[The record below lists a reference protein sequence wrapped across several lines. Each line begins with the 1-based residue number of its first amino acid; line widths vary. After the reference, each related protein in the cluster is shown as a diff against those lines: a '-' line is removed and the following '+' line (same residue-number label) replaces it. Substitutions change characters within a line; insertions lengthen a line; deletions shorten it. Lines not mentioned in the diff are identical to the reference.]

1 MQAFALARPT
11 IRFRLRLLKAKNS
24 NGDFVYAPKANAN
37 IEDAVLKV
45 IGKDCALQCDWTAL
59 ETDGFEIHAF
69 LPKPGASG
77 PKIAHQGAFVSID
90 ARPVSN
96 NRGTIKQ
103 IVAAYK
109 DRLRK
114 STPSLAGVKDPF
126 ACMNII
132 CPPHSYD
139 PNIEPAKDDVMFD
152 NSDVVV
158 SAVNNLLKAY
168 YPEAIQDIPDLQD
181 TEIPTSAQQQYEP
194 QLEEV
199 PSRRENSIMIHK
211 DEPTI
216 RNKEPPS
223 SLAQVLPRWR
233 SSMYGI
239 DEDDLEF
246 LQENQ
251 APLVEEEEEGIRA
264 IEVSN
269 PWTIARMNTTVKPKH
284 TLGNE
289 QLLSPA
295 KSQRGD
301 DAHIGSSSPAC
312 TPHRPSS
319 AAPLTPQ
326 TSSRTNMRSTLDAEL
341 EHSIQHVPQLSS
353 EVGIFDDSRRDRV
366 MGSRDRHAFASDP
379 SQTSMSSHF
388 TQLDVRS
395 IESRPTHSSQFGTNS
410 QRTAPPVYSA
420 PRNRCSQKNYAN
432 KPFAAPKQVQ
442 NGSEFGQYLPGT
454 QSFKPALYQQQA
466 KVNEGPSFS
475 TGTSFSPNR
484 PVLEPTERTVARQP
498 CFNDKSDIRNYFGR
512 SRNME
517 TNGSPVTSANS
528 EALARQLEGSCSA
541 RQDQSFLQGNSIVD
555 DLSRASSAEPQPCSK
570 RVKDHS
576 LLSID
581 PRGMAEQ
588 FQTFSEHESRGA
600 RLESRNMTHQFR
612 DHLLPQSPV
621 TRPSIESERHLGSQT
636 CKQIPKPSEMRH
648 PDQSAK
654 EMEAY
659 FRTQEEQH
667 SSSPSRPRI
676 SPNRHEP
683 RVAPANETAKKQVRP
698 RRRTTD
704 ALERTKSSKLPL
716 ERTPKGFNIRDLVLS
731 LSTSLDAIIQLSLG
745 LDMQRN
751 SPEWGYESQDA
762 YEVFREPVWEDKV
775 MEWVIKLD
783 ELLCKRYGSID
794 GPDTRCEIHEG
805 IQRALD
811 ARKEADG
818 ATQRDE
824 SMGQDTTEGT
834 VAVFDAVSSDIGDA
848 VSVVAQQP
856 LTEDGKKASDDNEF
870 EFEFDMEQLVDL
882 TEDEKRQIMG
892 TANEKS
898 VEVVKGAFDDIED
911 EMLMDL

>member
-11 IRFRLRLLKAKNS
+11 IRFRLRILKAKNS

-90 ARPVSN
+90 ARPVST
-96 NRGTIKQ
+96 NRGTMKQ

-152 NSDVVV
+152 NSDVVI
-158 SAVNNLLKAY
+158 SAVDNLLKAY
-168 YPEAIQDIPDLQD
+168 YSEAIQDIPDLQD
-181 TEIPTSAQQQYEP
+181 TDIPTSAQQQYELQP
-194 QLEEV
+194 EEL
-199 PSRRENSIMIHK
+199 PSRRESSIMVYK

-223 SLAQVLPRWR
+223 NLPQVLPRWR

-251 APLVEEEEEGIRA
+251 APVAEEEEEDIRA

-269 PWTIARMNTTVKPKH
+269 PWTIARMNTIVKPKH
-284 TLGNE
+284 ALGNE

-301 DAHIGSSSPAC
+301 DAHIGSYSPAC

-341 EHSIQHVPQLSS
+341 EHSIHHVPQLSS
-353 EVGIFDDSRRDRV
+353 EAGSFDDSTRDRV
-366 MGSRDRHAFASDP
+366 TESRDRHEFASHP

-395 IESRPTHSSQFGTNS
+395 MDSRPTNSSQFGTSS
-410 QRTAPPVYSA
+410 QWTAPPVYSA
-420 PRNRCSQKNYAN
+420 PRNRCSQKNSAN
-432 KPFAAPKQVQ
+432 KPFVAPKQVQ
-442 NGSEFGQYLPGT
+442 NDSKFGQYLPGT
-454 QSFKPALYQQQA
+454 QSSKSARYQQQA
-466 KVNEGPSFS
+466 KLNEGPPFS
-475 TGTSFSPNR
+475 TGTSLSPNT
-484 PVLEPTERTVARQP
+484 PVLKPTERTVARQP
-498 CFNDKSDIRNYFGR
+498 RSNDKSDIRNFFGR

-517 TNGSPVTSANS
+517 TDGSPVTSANS
-528 EALARQLEGSCSA
+528 ETLTRQLEGNCSA
-541 RQDQSFLQGNSIVD
+541 QQDQPLLQRNGPVD
-555 DLSRASSAEPQPCSK
+555 DLSRASSAEPQPRSK

-576 LLSID
+576 LLGID
-581 PRGMAEQ
+581 PRGMAEH
-588 FQTFSEHESRGA
+588 FQLFSEYGSRGA
-600 RLESRNMTHQFR
+600 RLEPRNRTHQFR
-612 DHLLPQSPV
+612 DRVLPQSPDS
-621 TRPSIESERHLGSQT
+621 RPSMGSERHLVSQT
-636 CKQIPKPSEMRH
+636 CNQIPEPSEMCH
-648 PDQSAK
+648 PSQTAK

-659 FRTQEEQH
+659 FRTQEQQH
-667 SSSPSRPRI
+667 SSSPSRPQI

-683 RVAPANETAKKQVRP
+683 RITPANETAKKQVRP

-704 ALERTKSSKLPL
+704 ALERKKSSKLPL

-731 LSTSLDAIIQLSLG
+731 LSTSLDAIIQSSLK

-751 SPEWGYESQDA
+751 SPKWGYESEDA

-818 ATQRDE
+818 ATQWNE
-824 SMGQDTTEGT
+824 SMGHDTTEGT
-834 VAVFDAVSSDIGDA
+834 VAVFDAVSSDVGDA

-856 LTEDGKKASDDNEF
+856 LAEDGKKPSNDD
-870 EFEFDMEQLVDL
+870 EFEFDLEQLVDL
-882 TEDEKRQIMG
+882 TEDDERQIMG
-892 TANEKS
+892 TANEES